1 MEVVGMESQST
12 RRMAVEW
19 VRPKSFPAVLA
30 GAAVAA
36 LTVYIISEPATAHA
50 ADSPAATRAAA
61 VLTDQSPPA
70 LGRIMPVDDTFTD
83 DDDSAQQQQQMLQ
96 DELQADQQM
105 QQAEQQAEEQNEL
118 AQQEAQ
124 QAEQQGLLTEQE
136 ANLQVP

>member
-1 MEVVGMESQST
+1 
-12 RRMAVEW
+12 
-19 VRPKSFPAVLA
+19 VLA

-36 LTVYIISEPATAHA
+36 LTVYIISEPATAQA
-50 ADSPAATRAAA
+50 ADHPAATRAAA
-61 VLTDQSPPA
+61 VLTDQSQPPA
-70 LGRIMPVDDTFTD
+70 VGRIMPVDDFVTD

-105 QQAEQQAEEQNEL
+105 QQEAEEQNEM

>member
-1 MEVVGMESQST
+1 MESQST
-12 RRMAVEW
+12 RRKAVKW
-19 VRPKSFPAVLA
+19 VRPQSFPAVLA

-36 LTVYIISEPATAHA
+36 LTVYIISEPATAQA
-50 ADSPAATRAAA
+50 ADHPAATRAAA
-61 VLTDQSPPA
+61 VLTDQSQPPA
-70 LGRIMPVDDTFTD
+70 VGRIMPVDDFVTD

-105 QQAEQQAEEQNEL
+105 QQEAEEQNEM